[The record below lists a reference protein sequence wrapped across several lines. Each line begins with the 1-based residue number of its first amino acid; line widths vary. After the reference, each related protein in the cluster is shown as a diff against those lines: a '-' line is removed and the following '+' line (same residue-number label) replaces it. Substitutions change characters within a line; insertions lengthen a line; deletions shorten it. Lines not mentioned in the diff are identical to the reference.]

1 MAGYLSRIDGDI
13 LKNTSSAYRKG
24 HNTTSV
30 LLAVRDDII
39 RAMSKGEVTMA
50 VLADFSKA
58 FDTVAYEIVLNK
70 LHKQGFSKS
79 FLKWVTNYMT
89 RRKQLVQ
96 IDDKKSSELNVNFGV
111 PQGSILG
118 PVLFNLYVNDLSDG
132 IGPVKTYQYAEDD
145 TTIYQT
151 CTTSTACS
159 RKFRGESLCECF

>member
-1 MAGYLSRIDGDI
+1 MTEKSKVYERLVLRQMAGYLSRIDGDI

-79 FLKWVTNYMT
+79 FLK
-89 RRKQLVQ
+89 
-96 IDDKKSSELNVNFGV
+96 
-111 PQGSILG
+111 
-118 PVLFNLYVNDLSDG
+118 
-132 IGPVKTYQYAEDD
+132 
-145 TTIYQT
+145 
-151 CTTSTACS
+151 
-159 RKFRGESLCECF
+159 